1 MSGQSFLAGVPV
13 HDYTAAVRMSD
24 NPFQIPERK
33 AASNTVKLIFN
44 EYMDV
49 PQTKEKQQC
58 LIVKTPDSLKRQSDS
73 ERPSFDQERQN
84 TFDNSLAIAS
94 GTKRDIIWNN
104 QCEGYLRVPDELN
117 LIQGSEFVIV
127 KEGEAEGQEDED
139 GEDDDADEEE
149 NV

>member
-33 AASNTVKLIFN
+33 AASNI
-44 EYMDV
+44 